1 MKKIIALVLSFAL
14 VACMLCGCGNQ
25 SNNQQDRPSVTVA
38 AEPAEAKDY
47 TLVDDTTGLKI
58 QVDAPIELI
67 FACNATITPG
77 TSTMGDALLKYF
89 DEVKTWT
96 DGQVVIDMFDGGQL
110 GADLEMVSSNQSG
123 VVDIYWSNPANL
135 TGIIPELAVF
145 DISGLYDSPVQCN
158 YVIKNGFMDLIQPY
172 CNKANVQMISMFSPV
187 ARQLSSNKPVNSLA
201 DLQGQKIRVQEN
213 IYHQAF
219 WNALGCNAVPL
230 SMSDLY
236 ISLQQNMIDGC
247 ENPWGSIMANKIY
260 EVQQYYV
267 QTDAM
272 MFVHT
277 FTMNLAKYNSLTSQQ
292 KHALEQCFYSIE
304 LYNMEH
310 AAADDDVIK
319 ENLISLYDKTVS
331 DCPQDIKAA
340 YATATQAVVDLMK
353 EKLDPAYVDSYIDT
367 VNAAKAS
374 MG

>member
-1 MKKIIALVLSFAL
+1 MRYSAL
-14 VACMLCGCGNQ
+14 
-25 SNNQQDRPSVTVA
+25 
-38 AEPAEAKDY
+38 
-47 TLVDDTTGLKI
+47 
-58 QVDAPIELI
+58 DAPI

-172 CNKANVQMISMFSPV
+172 CNKANIQMISMFSPV

-219 WNALGCNAVPL
+219 
-230 SMSDLY
+230 
-236 ISLQQNMIDGC
+236 
-247 ENPWGSIMANKIY
+247 
-260 EVQQYYV
+260 
-267 QTDAM
+267 
-272 MFVHT
+272 
-277 FTMNLAKYNSLTSQQ
+277 
-292 KHALEQCFYSIE
+292 
-304 LYNMEH
+304 
-310 AAADDDVIK
+310 
-319 ENLISLYDKTVS
+319 
-331 DCPQDIKAA
+331 
-340 YATATQAVVDLMK
+340 
-353 EKLDPAYVDSYIDT
+353 
-367 VNAAKAS
+367 
-374 MG
+374 